1 MRQPRVLMSL
11 VPALILAL
19 AAPALAGTPIRVLV
33 DGAAI
38 QGSNGL
44 AVGPDGLLYV
54 ASVAGRE
61 IVVVNRFTGA
71 VTGRLGTE
79 IGVETPDDVAFGPDG
94 SLYWTGFFA
103 GEVGRLRPD
112 GTASIIAQ
120 LPVGVNPIAFNDE
133 GRLFVGL
140 VAFGDALY
148 ELDPEGVQ
156 PPQLILEPAGGL
168 NGFSFGPDGLL
179 YTPYQSAGAVAR
191 IDVDAATVDVFAPG
205 FVLPVAV
212 EFDSQGRL
220 YVNDA
225 GTEEIVRLDV
235 VTGAREVFAELDD
248 TTDNITFDD
257 NDNLYATSLVQGSVR
272 KVRQNGSVRTVVPGG
287 MTVPGGVAVLPA
299 GRFGLRDEVWVA
311 DFFSLR
317 AFGPYF
323 GNERAFY
330 PATPGISPI
339 TGPTTVAA
347 DGEDNLILSSWLLN
361 QVQVVEAASGQV
373 LQSVQDFAVPLN
385 AIRFD
390 GDLVVAELG
399 FPPGGAA
406 VVRADGADPSQRTV
420 LAAGLAVPTGLAS
433 AGDDLWFA
441 DYVFGT
447 VFQVV
452 AAGQVLSPP
461 LPVAGGLALPEGLA
475 VLPSGDLL
483 VVETGAGR
491 LSRIDLSTGAVS
503 TVADGLELGTSIP
516 NAPPTW
522 AFNGVAVGRRG
533 AVYVSGDASNKL
545 YKLRVF

>member
-1 MRQPRVLMSL
+1 MRKPPASVCL
-11 VPALILAL
+11 VPLLVLFL
-19 AAPALAGTPIRVLV
+19 AAPTFATGIRVLV
-33 DGAAI
+33 DGAPI

-44 AVGPDGLLYV
+44 AVGPDGHLYV

-61 IVVVNRFTGA
+61 ITVVNRFTGA
-71 VTGRLGTE
+71 VIDRLGAE
-79 IGVETPDDVAFGPDG
+79 IGVEAPDDVAFGPDG
-94 SLYWTGFFA
+94 SLYWTGIFT

-120 LPVGVNPIAFNDE
+120 LPVGVNPIAFNDQ

-140 VAFGDALY
+140 AAFGDALY
-148 ELDPEGVQ
+148 EIDPDGIA
-156 PPQLILEPAGGL
+156 PPQVILEPAGGL
-168 NGFSFGPDGLL
+168 NGFAFGPDGLL
-179 YTPYQSAGAVAR
+179 YTPFQSAGGVAR
-191 IDVDAATVDVFAPG
+191 IDVDAATVDVFATG
-205 FVLPVAV
+205 FGLPVAV
-212 EFDSQGRL
+212 EFDSQGLL

-225 GTEEIVRLDV
+225 ATEEVVRLDP
-235 VTGAREVFAELDD
+235 VTGAREVFVTLGD
-248 TTDNITFDD
+248 TPDNITFDD
-257 NDNLYATSLVQGSVR
+257 HGNMYATSLVQGSVR
-272 KVRQNGSVRTVVPGG
+272 KIRPSGFVRTLTPGG

-323 GNERAFY
+323 GIERAFY
-330 PATPGISPI
+330 PSTPGISPI

-347 DGEDNLILSSWLLN
+347 DGDDHLILSSWLLN
-361 QVQVVEAASGQV
+361 QVQVVEAATGQIV
-373 LQSVQDFAVPLN
+373 QSVQDFAAPLN

-399 FPPGGAA
+399 LAPGTAA
-406 VVRADGADPSQRTV
+406 VTRADGADPSQRTT
-420 LAAGLAVPTGLAS
+420 LAAGLAIPSGLA
-433 AGDDLWFA
+433 ADGDDLWFA
-441 DYVFGT
+441 DYIFGT

-452 AAGQVLSPP
+452 AAGQVLNPP

-483 VVETGAGR
+483 VVETGASR
-491 LSRIDLSTGAVS
+491 LSRIDPATGTVA
-503 TVADGLELGTSIP
+503 TVADGLEIGISIP

-533 AVYVSGDASNKL
+533 AVYVSGDDGNKL

>member
-1 MRQPRVLMSL
+1 MTKSRAIACLLPLL
-11 VPALILAL
+11 CLAL
-19 AAPALAGTPIRVLV
+19 AAPTLATGVRVLV
-33 DGAAI
+33 DGAPI

-54 ASVAGRE
+54 ASVGGRE

-71 VTGRLGTE
+71 VVDRLGSE
-79 IGVETPDDVAFGPDG
+79 IGVESPDDVTFGPDG
-94 SLYWTGFFA
+94 SLYWTAFFA
-103 GEVGRLRPD
+103 GQVGRLRPD

-120 LPVGVNPIAFNDE
+120 LPVGVNPIAFNDQ

-148 ELDPEGVQ
+148 EIDPDGVL

-205 FVLPVAV
+205 FGLPVAV
-212 EFDSQGRL
+212 EFDSLGRL

-225 GTEEIVRLDV
+225 ATKEIVRLDV
-235 VTGAREVFAELDD
+235 ATGAREVFVAIDD
-248 TTDNITFDD
+248 TTDNITFDAGD
-257 NDNLYATSLVQGSVR
+257 NMYATSLVQGSVR
-272 KVRQNGSVRTVVPGG
+272 KVRQSGRVRTITAGG

-323 GNERAFY
+323 GVERAFY
-330 PATPGISPI
+330 PSTPGISPI

-347 DGEDNLILSSWLLN
+347 DGSNLILSSWLLN
-361 QVQVVEAASGQV
+361 QVQVVEAATGGV
-373 LQSVQDFAVPLN
+373 LQSVQDFAAPLN

-399 FPPGGAA
+399 LAPGTAA
-406 VVRADGADPSQRTV
+406 VIRADGADPSQRTV
-420 LAAGLAVPTGLAS
+420 LAAGLAVPTGLAA

-447 VFQVV
+447 VFQLV
-452 AAGQVLSPP
+452 AAGQVLNPP

-491 LSRIDLSTGAVS
+491 LSRIDVGSGAVT
-503 TVADGLELGTSIP
+503 TVAGGLEIGISIP

-522 AFNGVAVGRRG
+522 AFNGVAVGQRG
-533 AVYVSGDASNKL
+533 AVYVSGDDGNKL

>member
-1 MRQPRVLMSL
+1 MRKPSVPIGIVFVL
-11 VPALILAL
+11 VLAL
-19 AAPALAGTPIRVLV
+19 ASPGLATGVRVLV
-33 DGAAI
+33 DGAPI
-38 QGSNGL
+38 QGSNGIV
-44 AVGPDGLLYV
+44 VGPDGHLYV

-61 IVVVNRFTGA
+61 IVVLNRFTGA
-71 VTGRLGTE
+71 VVDRLGAE
-79 IGVETPDDVAFGPDG
+79 IGVESPDDLTFGPDG
-94 SLYWTGFFA
+94 SLYWTAFFS
-103 GEVGRLRPD
+103 GEVGRLEPD
-112 GTASIIAQ
+112 GTASIVAQ
-120 LPVGVNPIAFNDE
+120 LPVGVNPIAFNEE

-148 ELDPEGVQ
+148 ELDPEGTL
-156 PPQLILEPAGGL
+156 PPQLILQPAGGL

-179 YTPYQSAGAVAR
+179 YTPYQSQGAVAR

-235 VTGAREVFAELDD
+235 VTGDREVFVELGD
-248 TTDNITFDD
+248 TTDNITFDPQ
-257 NDNLYATSLVQGSVR
+257 DNLYATSLVLGSVR
-272 KVRQNGSVRTVVPGG
+272 KVRQNGFVRTVSPGG
-287 MTVPGGVAVLPA
+287 MIAPGGVAVLPA
-299 GRFGLRDEVWVA
+299 GRFGRRDEVWVA

-317 AFGPYF
+317 AFGGIF
-323 GNERAFY
+323 GVERAFY
-330 PATPGISPI
+330 PATPGISAI

-347 DGEDNLILSSWLLN
+347 DGTDLILSSWLLN
-361 QVQVVEAASGQV
+361 QVQVVDSADGQV

-385 AIRFD
+385 AIRFG
-390 GDLVVAELG
+390 GDLIVSELG
-399 FPPGGAA
+399 FAPGSAA

-420 LAAGLAVPTGLAS
+420 LAGGLAVPTGLAA
-433 AGDDLWFA
+433 AGEDLWFA

-452 AAGQVLSPP
+452 AAGQVLTPP

-475 VLPSGDLL
+475 VLPGGDLL
-483 VVETGAGR
+483 VVETGARR
-491 LSRIDLSTGAVS
+491 LSRIDPSTG
-503 TVADGLELGTSIP
+503 TVIPVAEDLDLGESLP

-522 AFNGVAVGRRG
+522 AFNGVAVGQRG
-533 AVYVSGDASNKL
+533 AVYVSGDAGNKL